1 MSGGSQAFGKGRRRR
16 SALTPIRKA
25 PLSQAVCKTIL
36 KYNWVAS
43 GWIVKE
49 IVTKL
54 SVRAPLLGIEEVEMR
69 SITVL
74 GIVLAACVSVPAI
87 AIAQEPAPQPAN
99 GYHHTVHHHFH
110 NGERHQVHRFEARRA
125 PPATPATAAM
135 TAAPQAA
142 PFGLAL
148 PHIAPY
154 PNGKGDEDGLSEDP
168 NDCNKGCIDGN
179 QD

>member
-1 MSGGSQAFGKGRRRR
+1 
-16 SALTPIRKA
+16 
-25 PLSQAVCKTIL
+25 
-36 KYNWVAS
+36 
-43 GWIVKE
+43 VKE
-49 IVTKL
+49 TVTKL
-54 SVRAPLLGIEEVEMR
+54 GVRAPLLEIEEVEMK
-69 SITVL
+69 SITLL

-99 GYHHTVHHHFH
+99 GYHHTVHHRFH

-125 PPATPATAAM
+125 QPAAPTTAA
-135 TAAPQAA
+135 TTVAPQAA
-142 PFGLAL
+142 PFGLAW

-154 PNGKGDEDGLSEDP
+154 PDGKGDEDGLSEDP

>member
-1 MSGGSQAFGKGRRRR
+1 MK
-16 SALTPIRKA
+16 
-25 PLSQAVCKTIL
+25 
-36 KYNWVAS
+36 
-43 GWIVKE
+43 
-49 IVTKL
+49 
-54 SVRAPLLGIEEVEMR
+54 

-99 GYHHTVHHHFH
+99 RYHHTVRHRFH

-125 PPATPATAAM
+125 PPAAPATAAT
-135 TAAPQAA
+135 TAASQAA
-142 PFGLAL
+142 PFGLAW

-154 PNGKGDEDGLSEDP
+154 PDGKGDEDGLSEDP

-179 QD
+179 QN